1 MHFVLAF
8 ILATTITVKP
18 PQVKDVIV
26 VTASS
31 TPETVEDTPAAASV
45 VTKEEIEKREARD
58 VADVLREVP
67 GVTISRT
74 GSPGKTTSIFLRGG
88 SSKQALVLWNGVEM
102 NNAYHSAYNFG
113 QLSTAGVERVE
124 VVRGPY
130 SALYG
135 SDAVSGVV
143 NVLTTSSHDETG
155 VDVEAGERGLFSGAA
170 HTAYT
175 INHWNVNAAV
185 ERRTDDGFAPNDDY
199 KGTSILGGATYTT
212 YDHATFGVL
221 ARYSSYDLGIPRNVN
236 AAGTAFVPTPNRRE
250 EGWESQIAVP
260 IHFDLGRFATSVRL
274 NENHRKDDYADPD
287 GAFGP
292 EFAHTDAVTR
302 VANASIRTKT
312 GIGTI
317 TFGGEYETSNV
328 DHTDS
333 FGLDVD
339 SRDRDNNALFLE
351 DRISIAA
358 ANGGSFEIA
367 AGVRRD
373 DYDTFG
379 SEVSPRVAAA
389 WVRNGHKIR
398 VAYGEGFRAPAI
410 GELYS
415 PFFGF
420 PDLHAE
426 KSHSM
431 EVGYDRYFQNGSF
444 ITASLFDSDYDDLI
458 FYDVI
463 ANHYANINSASSRG
477 LELGASHTF
486 GSLTASLSY
495 TYLDTQDDST
505 GDDLLRRPR
514 HSGSLALGY
523 DLDPFTAE
531 LVVAHTGARLDITDL
546 FPYGNVTNEVHTI
559 ADLTLRYTFGAITP
573 YVRVENLTDE
583 RYDEVFGYPSA
594 PRRFSGGVRYTVR

>member
-8 ILATTITVKP
+8 ILAATAAVTP
-18 PQVKDVIV
+18 PPLKQEII

-31 TPETVEDTPAAASV
+31 TPETVEDTPAAVSV
-45 VTKEEIEKREARD
+45 VTKDEIEKREAHD

-143 NVLTTSSHDETG
+143 NVLTTPSRDQAG
-155 VDVEAGERGLFSGAA
+155 VDLEAGERGLLNAAA
-170 HTAYT
+170 HGAYT
-175 INHWNVNAAV
+175 FDHWNLNGTI
-185 ERRTDDGFAPNDDY
+185 EHRKDDGFAANDDY
-199 KGTSILGGATYTT
+199 EGTSILGGATFAPH
-212 YDHATFGVL
+212 DHATIGVL
-221 ARYSSYDLGIPRNVN
+221 ARYSSYDLGIPRNTN

-260 IHFDLGRFATSVRL
+260 IHFDFGRFAYSVRL
-274 NENHRKDDYADPD
+274 NENHRKDNYADPD

-292 EFAHTDAVTR
+292 ELAHTDAVTR

-312 GIGTI
+312 GIGMI

-339 SRDRDNNALFLE
+339 SRDRDSNAFFFE
-351 DRISIAA
+351 DRVSIAA

-373 DYDTFG
+373 EYDTFG
-379 SEVSPRVAAA
+379 SEVSPRVAVA
-389 WVRNGHKIR
+389 WVHNGHKIR
-398 VAYGEGFRAPAI
+398 AAYGEGFRAPAI

-431 EVGYDRYFQNGSF
+431 EIGYDRYFQNGF
-444 ITASLFDSDYDDLI
+444 FTVSLFDSDYDDLI

-486 GSLTASLSY
+486 GALNASLSY
-495 TYLDTQDDST
+495 TYLDTKDDST

-523 DLDPFTAE
+523 VFDPFTAE
-531 LVVAHTGARLDITDL
+531 LVVSHTGARLDITDL
-546 FPYGNVTNEVHTI
+546 FPYGNVTNEAHTI
-559 ADLTLRYTFGAITP
+559 ADLTLRYTAGALTP
-573 YVRVENLTDE
+573 YVRIENLTDKH
-583 RYDEVFGYPSA
+583 YDEVFGYPSA
-594 PRRFSGGVRYTVR
+594 PRRVSAGVRYTVR